1 MSSRLLPRFIQAVAV
16 AVLCLSAAACEKDP
30 NDASTWIPKLKDSAT
45 LDDAVRNLDRLK
57 DPKAIQPLG
66 EAWKRWNKPS
76 KILRAM
82 INIANFDD
90 PTGKKQYIV
99 RKPEYKDAMPYL
111 IEAVKDYDA
120 SLQQSIEDGA
130 IAADTLGKSA
140 DPAAIEVLV
149 AAATKAMPKT
159 SPANRVRA
167 QAIRALGHFKDP
179 RAVDTLIKIL
189 GADPETQEIRLH
201 AAAALA
207 LAETGSEKA
216 LPALAKAAFVGP
228 IYMQVREGFT
238 RAGKPAVAVAM
249 QIFDGKQPDVVAYA
263 KEKDFAKNAPGAMVY
278 KGALLLGDLHASEA
292 LPKLI
297 AGLKQPTQS
306 IGFDPRSGA
315 EQGTSHAGI
324 LDALRRIGDPSA
336 ADAVY
341 DYMTDEKTDDF
352 LLRPLAM
359 DVYSMIS
366 TDTKALPWLL
376 KTIKDEAADPNVRN
390 AAIIAYGRLGKSND
404 DAAPIKAMIAEYDA
418 KAKKAADKAKAA
430 KSEQDKG
437 AAEQDQQTAE
447 SFSGGL
453 KEAQARMDI
462 AIKCKQD
469 AACYAETLDAKDVAV
484 GQPGLPRV
492 ERALLEIRKLG
503 PKAQGVYK
511 KLLDAKYLGTSERI
525 EREAILLAL
534 PRIAP
539 LPCKDCA
546 EAMDKVLDS
555 QASQTTLDLL
565 NKETKIVYHYFL
577 WAGT

>member
-1 MSSRLLPRFIQAVAV
+1 V
-16 AVLCLSAAACEKDP
+16 AVLCISAAACEKDP
-30 NDASTWIPKLKDSAT
+30 NDASTWIPKLKDSGT

-99 RKPEYKDAMPYL
+99 RHPEYKDALPYL

-130 IAADTLGKSA
+130 IAADTLGKSQ
-140 DPAAIEVLV
+140 DPAAVEVLI

-228 IYMQVREGFT
+228 IFQQVRAGFT

-263 KEKDFAKNAPGAMVY
+263 AEKDFKKTAPGAMVF
-278 KGALLLGDLHASEA
+278 KGALLLGDLRAQEA
-292 LPKLI
+292 VPKLV
-297 AGLKQPTQS
+297 AALKQPTQA
-306 IGFDPRSGA
+306 IGYDPRSGA

-336 ADAVY
+336 ADPIY
-341 DYMTDEKTDDF
+341 DYMIDPKTDDF

-359 DVYSMIS
+359 DVYSTLA

-376 KTIKDEAADPNVRN
+376 KTIKDDSADPNVRN
-390 AAIIAYGRLGKSND
+390 AAIIAYGRLAKSAE
-404 DAAPIKAMIAEYDA
+404 DAAPIKELIAENEA
-418 KAKKAADKAKAA
+418 KAKKAG
-430 KSEQDKG
+430 DKG
-437 AAEQDQQTAE
+437 GGEEAEALA
-447 SFSGGL
+447 GGL
-453 KEAQARMDI
+453 KEAQARIDI

-469 AACYAETLDAKDVAV
+469 AACYAETLDAKDLAA
-484 GQPGLPRV
+484 GQPGLPRA

-503 PKAQGVYK
+503 QKAQPVYK
-511 KLLDAKYLGTSERI
+511 KLIDPKYLGTSERI
-525 EREAILLAL
+525 VREAILLAL

-539 LPCKDCA
+539 LPCKECA
-546 EAMDKVLDS
+546 ASMDQVMDS

-565 NKETKIVYHYFL
+565 NTETKIVYHYFL